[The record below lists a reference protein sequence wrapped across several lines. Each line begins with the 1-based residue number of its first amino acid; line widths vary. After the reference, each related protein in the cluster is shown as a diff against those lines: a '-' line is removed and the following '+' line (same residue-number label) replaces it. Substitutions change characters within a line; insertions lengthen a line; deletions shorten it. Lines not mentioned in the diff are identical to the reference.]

1 MAQSNVHQR
10 LGGYAN
16 TNNQETPVGRGGSGS
31 GVTSGPPARGGGGG
45 GGRGGRGGGQYGHQ
59 HGQQGSGGGGGGGGG
74 KWNLQGQGNT
84 PKPLMGSNYGGGNY
98 GGSYGGGRRDY
109 FERIMDR
116 VNEELSGPQMNLPP
130 LDTSEK
136 KFNCHSRLFI
146 GNLPRDLSE
155 EELKSLFRP
164 YGELGQ
170 VYLNKEGSFA
180 FVNLDYKMNAEKAKR
195 ELQGKEIRNR
205 PMKIRSASVNSGV
218 RVKNLSTT
226 VSNELLE
233 KAFNI
238 FGTIETCRVIVDNR
252 GNPTGD
258 GIVIFSDKKGAA
270 MAMTKCQEECY
281 FLTSSLRPV
290 VVEPLDGQ
298 DEEEGQTE
306 AGIPKNPLY
315 SRERK
320 EGPRFAERN
329 SFEYEYGLR
338 WKRLYEMY
346 REKKSLLESD
356 LQAEIEHLEMRMNL
370 VRHEHE
376 TEKLRRELLAREAEG
391 MQMMQRAGY
400 LGYSREY
407 DYDGR
412 YNPDYVA
419 GEGGERYQQ
428 QAGAPPQQPGLTER
442 YQQLTQ
448 QDARHQIQSKDDKA
462 PPYQAPVNVKRGDG
476 KEEPDTK
483 RQRY

>member
-1 MAQSNVHQR
+1 MENGMAQTNVHQR

-16 TNNQETPVGRGGSGS
+16 ANQEQ
-31 GVTSGPPARGGGGG
+31 
-45 GGRGGRGGGQYGHQ
+45 GGRGVGGGQTPR
-59 HGQQGSGGGGGGGGG
+59 GGGGGGGGG
-74 KWNLQGQGNT
+74 GGSGGMGRGRGGGQQGGSGGGGGKWSQGGQGNT
-84 PKPLMGSNYGGGNY
+84 PKPLMGSNYGGG
-98 GGSYGGGRRDY
+98 GGGGRRDY

-130 LDTSEK
+130 LDMSEK
-136 KFNCHSRLFI
+136 KFNSFSRLFV
-146 GNLPRDLSE
+146 GNLPRDVTE

-180 FVNLDYKMNAEKAKR
+180 FVNLDYKINAEKAKR

-270 MAMTKCQEECY
+270 MAMAKCQEECY

-306 AGIPKNPLY
+306 ASIGKSPLY
-315 SRERK
+315 NRERK

-329 SFEYEYGLR
+329 SFEWEYGLR

-346 REKKSLLESD
+346 REKKALLESD

-400 LGYSREY
+400 ALGYGRDY
-407 DYDGR
+407 DYGESRYGHDYGGPDG
-412 YNPDYVA
+412 D
-419 GEGGERYQQ
+419 RYQQ
-428 QAGAPPQQPGLTER
+428 QQQQPSLTER

-448 QDARHQIQSKDDKA
+448 QDARLQIQSKDQQ
-462 PPYQAPVNVKRGDG
+462 QAIKRGDG